1 MTSDQI
7 AFRWIEI
14 KGFRGFN
21 QAQRIQLD
29 ASAVI
34 VSGPNG
40 TGKTSFFDAVQWLL
54 VGSLQRLE
62 KWRVRRTDEHI
73 TNLYTGSAP
82 AVVTAEVELRGQVVQ
97 LRRQGRSKDGFLEWK
112 GEDGNF
118 TGEEADRRLRAALTS
133 RPRQDVRR
141 LLMTS
146 ALLQQ
151 DEVREVLED
160 RPADR
165 YQQLAAILG
174 LDEIAGFENAAKK
187 RAERLTAAGR
197 DARATLEAAQRT
209 ADAVDR
215 RIEQIASDLPLA
227 EDVVRMRAQI
237 LDRLRF
243 HSPAIRLVREPL
255 TSAEA
260 ALLQQVADDTG
271 RRLAE
276 LQRRR
281 TQLEERR
288 SSMAAPN
295 EDEARRLAPLVAA
308 AHASVQEANARCNVT
323 ELRLADAIKRSERLS
338 ALAAQ
343 AIDLLSGTCPVCG
356 QRIEEHEVREHLQNR
371 IDSDANNELAAIVS
385 EANAAREDLARSEEE
400 LTRLE
405 KELAPISL
413 AMSAVA
419 GIKSSEIELNE
430 QVAAFSLPE
439 DAPIELLGL
448 SAIRLGHL
456 DAFDHILSALQSIR
470 TAASELVAILK
481 SDRNDQ
487 QLAEHRAEQ
496 RRASDALETLK
507 SAVHLASEQENDGR
521 RLQRA
526 ATEGVKAVTERRFR
540 QLAPTVQDI
549 FFRLD
554 PHPAFTQLDFELD
567 IYYNRGIASPVVT
580 DALDREIRADPLL
593 IFSSSQANITALS
606 YFLAVAWASGRD
618 ALPFVLLDDP
628 FQSMDDINALG
639 FVDLCRY
646 MRLHRQVM
654 VSTHEDR
661 FASLLRRKLT
671 PRDALRRTRVI
682 DFKAW
687 TRDGP
692 IIEEELLE
700 PQVDVGKD
708 RSIVPTAA

>member
-21 QAQRIQLD
+21 QAQHIQLD

-82 AVVTAEVELRGQVVQ
+82 AVVTAEVELHGQVVL

-112 GEDGNF
+112 GEDGDF
-118 TGEEADRRLRAALTS
+118 TGEDADRRLRAALTS
-133 RPRQDVRR
+133 RPGQDVRR

-165 YQQLAAILG
+165 FQQLAAILG
-174 LDEIAGFENAAKK
+174 LDEIAGFESAAKK
-187 RAERLTAAGR
+187 RADRLAAAGR
-197 DARATLEAAQRT
+197 EARTTLETAQQT
-209 ADAVDR
+209 ADAVNR
-215 RIEQIASDLPLA
+215 RIEQLASDLPLA
-227 EDVVRMRAQI
+227 EDVVRIRAQI
-237 LDRLRF
+237 LDRLRS
-243 HSPAIRLVREPL
+243 HSTAIRLVREPA

-271 RRLAE
+271 RSLAD

-288 SSMAAPN
+288 STAAAPN
-295 EDEARRLAPLVAA
+295 EDETRRLTPLVQAA
-308 AHASVQEANARCNVT
+308 RTSVQEAVARLNIA
-323 ELRLADAIKRSERLS
+323 EERLAGAAKRSERLS

-343 AIDLLSGTCPVCG
+343 AIDLLTDTCPVCG
-356 QRIEEHEVREHLQNR
+356 QRIEEDEVREHLQNR
-371 IDSDANNELAAIVS
+371 IDSDANNELATIIG
-385 EANAAREDLARSEEE
+385 ETNAAREDLARSQQEV
-400 LTRLE
+400 TRLE

-413 AMSAVA
+413 AMSMFAEL
-419 GIKSSEIELNE
+419 KSSEIELNE

-439 DAPIELLGL
+439 DAPIELLEL

-456 DAFDHILSALQSIR
+456 ETFEHILNALQLMR
-470 TAASELVAILK
+470 TAASELVTILK

-487 QLAEHRAEQ
+487 QLADLRAEQ
-496 RRASDALETLK
+496 RRANDVLETLK
-507 SAVHLASEQENDGR
+507 STVHLTSEQENDGR

-526 ATEGVKAVTERRFR
+526 ATEGVNAVTERRFR

-554 PHPAFTQLDFELD
+554 PHPTFTHLDFELD

-618 ALPFVLLDDP
+618 GLPFVLLDDP

-639 FVDLCRY
+639 FADLCRY
-646 MRLHRQVM
+646 MRRHRQVM

-671 PRDALRRTRVI
+671 PRDPVRRTRVI

-692 IIEEELLE
+692 IIEEKLLE
-700 PQVDVGKD
+700 PQVDVGRD